1 MTVEKMLVEYTNVFN
16 DNVEKFVPDSSCE
29 YGRVIEA
36 LKYSLLAGGKRLRPA
51 LVLEFCKLFG
61 GEYAP
66 AIPAAIAVEMIHT
79 YSLIHDDLPCM
90 DNDEMRRGKPSCHI
104 AYGEDIALLAG
115 DGLQPLAFAALAKL
129 EVEPSKVISAV
140 KVLADCCGVCGMVGG
155 QVIDLESE
163 NKKISLDTL
172 VLLQKLKTGK
182 LIEAA
187 VVLGCIIGGATESE
201 IELCKEYALNIG
213 LAFQIRDDILDL
225 IGDADV
231 LGKPIGSDKDNEKN
245 TFLSFMSIDE
255 AENEVK
261 KYTDK
266 AKLALSSFGEKAD
279 CLINLADYLAYRNN

>member
-1 MTVEKMLVEYTNVFN
+1 MTVDKMLIEYTNVFN
-16 DNVEKFVPDSSCE
+16 DNVEKFIPDSNYE
-29 YGRVIEA
+29 YGKVIEA
-36 LKYSLLAGGKRLRPA
+36 LKYSLFAGGKRLRPA
-51 LVLEFCKLFG
+51 LVLEFCKLFC
-61 GEYAP
+61 GEYAS

-90 DNDEMRRGKPSCHI
+90 DNDEMRRGKPSCHV

-115 DGLQPLAFAALAKL
+115 DGLQPLAFATLVQL
-129 EVEPSKVISAV
+129 NVEPSKVIAAV

-163 NKKISLDTL
+163 SKKIPLDTL

-187 VVLGCIIGGATESE
+187 VVLGCIIGGATKSE
-201 IELCKEYALNIG
+201 IELCRDYALNIG
-213 LAFQIRDDILDL
+213 LAFQIRDDILDS
-225 IGDADV
+225 IGDASV

-279 CLINLADYLAYRNN
+279 CLISLADYLAYRNN

>member
-1 MTVEKMLVEYTNVFN
+1 
-16 DNVEKFVPDSSCE
+16 
-29 YGRVIEA
+29 
-36 LKYSLLAGGKRLRPA
+36 
-51 LVLEFCKLFG
+51 
-61 GEYAP
+61 
-66 AIPAAIAVEMIHT
+66 MIHT

-90 DNDEMRRGKPSCHI
+90 DNDEMRRGKPSCHV

-115 DGLQPLAFAALAKL
+115 DGLQPLAFATLVQL
-129 EVEPSKVISAV
+129 NVEPNKVIAAV

-163 NKKISLDTL
+163 SKKIPLDTL

-201 IELCKEYALNIG
+201 IELCRDYALNIG
-213 LAFQIRDDILDL
+213 LAFQIRDDILDS
-225 IGDADV
+225 IGDASV
-231 LGKPIGSDKDNEKN
+231 LGKPIGSDKDNDKN

-279 CLINLADYLAYRNN
+279 CLISLADYLAYRNN